1 MVIKLLI
8 KSICGIICYNSVHRW
23 LACVVNSSHVSSP
36 GEQVSSNPAAGGS
49 FSQVVSVGQAGLH
62 HSGAVP
68 TGTSGGGD
76 CGLIIP
82 SLTATVTSAIGRVQA
97 KLARE
102 QDAQKDAL
110 NSLRQR

>member
-1 MVIKLLI
+1 M
-8 KSICGIICYNSVHRW
+8 
-23 LACVVNSSHVSSP
+23 SSSLT
-36 GEQVSSNPAAGGS
+36 GGGS
-49 FSQVVSVGQAGLH
+49 FGQNSAQGASADGIH
-62 HSGAVP
+62 SSGSASTSGAHLSSATAV
-68 TGTSGGGD
+68 GGGD

-110 NSLRQR
+110 NSLRQRYFKV